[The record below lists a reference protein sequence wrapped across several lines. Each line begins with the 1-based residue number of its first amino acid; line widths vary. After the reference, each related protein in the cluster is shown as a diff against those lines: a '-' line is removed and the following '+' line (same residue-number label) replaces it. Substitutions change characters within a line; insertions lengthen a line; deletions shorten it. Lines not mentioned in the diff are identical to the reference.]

1 VEAALESD
9 AVKARLVAFIQRH
22 EFGVIATATPAAV
35 PEAALVN
42 IAVTPALE
50 IIFETTTATRKCAN
64 LRDNPLAAMVIG
76 WENDQSLQMD
86 GAVELLEG
94 SARERFKE
102 VFMAAF
108 PQKAS
113 HEYWPGNDFY
123 CIRPYW
129 ARLSNYNTPRKVEE
143 FSFPGNEP
151 VPSRRHWWQPFS
163 SGGHQRRQND

>member
-1 VEAALESD
+1 MESD
-9 AVKARLVAFIQRH
+9 AVRATLVAFIQPH
-22 EFGVIATATPAAV
+22 EFGVIATAAPTAV

-86 GAVELLEG
+86 GTVELLEG
-94 SARERFKE
+94 SARERFKDI
-102 VFMAAF
+102 FMAAF

-123 CIRPYW
+123 CMRPYW
-129 ARLSNYNTPRKVEE
+129 ARLSNYNPPRNVEE
-143 FSFPGNEP
+143 FSFPENAP
-151 VPSRRHWWQPFS
+151 ILPKRRWWQPFS
-163 SGGHQRRQND
+163 SGGHQRRHND